1 MATNEPRH
9 RRSIFSG
16 LLLII
21 FGLLLLSHN
30 FGGSLP
36 AWAILRK
43 WWPLIFILWGLA
55 KLYDHYV
62 SQRTGQPPPPTISAG
77 EVLLV
82 LLLLA
87 VVGGLGI
94 VDWGSNHPNRGDIFS
109 NIWNEPYTF
118 TESVPAQTIAAK
130 SQVTVR
136 TARGNITVTADDTQQ
151 ISVTARKSASA
162 ANESE
167 AQDRANHVHVTV
179 TKTDSGYVVE
189 PQGQNDSEGT
199 VGVELEVH
207 VPKNI
212 TLDTHTDRGGVQ
224 ISGVAGNITIQS
236 QHGPIEVRQ
245 SGADV
250 SVESNSSSD
259 DIRLVGAA
267 GNVRV
272 SGHGAQVEISDVA
285 GAVTLDG
292 DYFGSLS
299 FARLAKGF
307 HFVSNRTDLAV
318 TQLSGRVEI
327 ANASDLEIHDSTG
340 SATLTTTKRDLT
352 LDNVTGRIQVDN
364 RSGNITVRF
373 TQPPKEPVE
382 LTTQSGDIDV
392 TLPAKSAFDVSAR
405 ADNNG
410 EISSDFS
417 ELESRIDET
426 HGNKRLDGSVG
437 AHGPKLDLRTT
448 HATIRIRKGQ

>member
-1 MATNEPRH
+1 MANKT
-9 RRSIFSG
+9 RRRSSIFSG
-16 LLLII
+16 LLLMII
-21 FGLLLLSHN
+21 GALLLSHN

-36 AWAILRK
+36 AWEILRK
-43 WWPLIFILWGLA
+43 WWPLVFILWGLA
-55 KLYDHYV
+55 KLYDHFMA
-62 SQRTGQPPPPTISAG
+62 QRTGEPAPPTISAG

-87 VVGGLGI
+87 VIGGVGI
-94 VDWGSNHPNRGDIFS
+94 IDWGSNHPNRGDIFS
-109 NIWNEPYTF
+109 SIWTEPYTF
-118 TESVPAQTIAAK
+118 TESVPAQTIPAK

-136 TARGNITVTADDTQQ
+136 TARGGITVTADDTQQ
-151 ISVTARKSASA
+151 ISVTARKSANASS
-162 ANESE
+162 ETE
-167 AQDRANHVHVTV
+167 AQERANHVHVTV

-199 VGVELEVH
+199 VSVELEVH

-212 TLDTHTDRGGVQ
+212 ILDVKTDRGAVQ
-224 ISGVAGNITIQS
+224 ISGVAGNVTTQS
-236 QHGPIEVRQ
+236 QHGTIEVRQ

-250 SVESNSSSD
+250 SVESNSTSD
-259 DIRLVGAA
+259 DIRIIGAA

-292 DYFGSLS
+292 EYFGSLS
-299 FARLAKGF
+299 FARLAKGV

-318 TQLSGRVEI
+318 TQLSGRIEI
-327 ANASDLEIHDSTG
+327 ASASELGVYDSTG
-340 SATLTTTKRDLT
+340 NVTLTATKRDIT
-352 LDNVTGRIQVDN
+352 LDNVTGKIQVEN
-364 RSGNITVRF
+364 RSGNISVRY
-373 TQPPKEPVE
+373 TQPPKEPAE

-392 TLPAKSAFDVSAR
+392 TLPSKASFDISAR

-410 EISSDFS
+410 DISSDFS
-417 ELESRIDET
+417 ELQSKIDAT
-426 HGNKRLDGSVG
+426 RGNMRLDGSVG

>member
-1 MATNEPRH
+1 MASNDPRH

-21 FGLLLLSHN
+21 FGGLLLSHN
-30 FGGSLP
+30 FGGSQP
-36 AWAILRK
+36 AWQILRQ

-55 KLYDHYV
+55 KLYDHYI
-62 SQRTGQPPPPTISAG
+62 SRRTGQPAPPTISAG

-94 VDWGSNHPNRGDIFS
+94 IDWGTNHPNRGDIFS
-109 NIWNEPYTF
+109 LWNESYSF
-118 TESVPAQTIAAK
+118 TESVPPQTIPAK
-130 SQVTVR
+130 AQVTVR
-136 TARGNITVTADDTQQ
+136 TARGNISVTADDTQQ

-162 ANESE
+162 ESE
-167 AQDRANHVHVTV
+167 SAAQERVNHVHVTV

-212 TLDTHTDRGGVQ
+212 TLDAKADRGGVQ
-224 ISGVAGNITIQS
+224 ISGVSGNVTIQG

-250 SVESNSSSD
+250 SVESNNNSD
-259 DIRLVGAA
+259 DIRVVGAA

-272 SGHGAQVEISDVA
+272 SGHGAQVEISDVQ

-292 DYFGSLS
+292 DYFGSLT
-299 FARLAKGF
+299 FARLAKGI

-318 TQLSGRVEI
+318 TQLTGRVEI
-327 ANASDLEIHDSTG
+327 TNPGDMGIYDSTG
-340 SATLTTTKRDLT
+340 NVTLTTTKRDLT
-352 LDNVTGRIQVDN
+352 LDNVTGKIQVDN

-373 TQPPKEPVE
+373 TQPPHEQLE

-392 TLPAKSAFDVSAR
+392 TLPAKAEFDISAR

-410 EISSDFS
+410 DISSDFS
-417 ELESRIDET
+417 ELQSKIDEQR
-426 HGNKRLDGSVG
+426 GNTRLDGSVG